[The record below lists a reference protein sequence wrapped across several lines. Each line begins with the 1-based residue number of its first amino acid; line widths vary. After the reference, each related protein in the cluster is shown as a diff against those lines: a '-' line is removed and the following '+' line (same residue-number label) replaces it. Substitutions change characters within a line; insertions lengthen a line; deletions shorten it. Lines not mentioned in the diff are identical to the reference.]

1 MKLSEKQETILLYTV
16 VGLML
21 TVNIFFQQWGLAF
34 CLMLMML
41 FVEIIPLFTRK
52 RVEEFSYEKMRETF
66 NQQYQKTTVSTS
78 STTNTAT
85 PPKEKS
91 ATPVQSDKQNTKS
104 QAGAVALGVAKTLAK
119 NDRVKALGK
128 MALDKA
134 ADRLEEE
141 VKDALTKEKS
151 SDSKDEEDQDKESK

>member
-41 FVEIIPLFTRK
+41 FVEILPVFNRGQT
-52 RVEEFSYEKMRETF
+52 EEFNYEKMRETF
-66 NQQYQKTTVSTS
+66 RQYEGKSKTQTASPKSELTKDKSLTS
-78 STTNTAT
+78 
-85 PPKEKS
+85 KS
-91 ATPVQSDKQNTKS
+91 ADPTKDKQSD
-104 QAGAVALGVAKTLAK
+104 AGAVALGVAKTLAK

-128 MALDKA
+128 MALNSA

-141 VKDALTKEKS
+141 VKGALKKEKS
-151 SDSKDEEDQDKESK
+151 TDDKDDKDENK

>member
-1 MKLSEKQETILLYTV
+1 MKLSEKQETVLLYTV

-21 TVNIFFQQWGLAF
+21 TANIYFEQWGLAF
-34 CLMLMML
+34 CLMLMMV
-41 FVEIIPLFTRK
+41 FIEIRPLFTGK
-52 RVEEFSYEKMRETF
+52 QVEEFNYQKMRETF

-78 STTNTAT
+78 STTNAAT

-91 ATPVQSDKQNTKS
+91 ATPIQSDKQNTKS

-128 MALDKA
+128 MTLDKA

-151 SDSKDEEDQDKESK
+151 TDSEEDDEKQEFNK

>member
-21 TVNIFFQQWGLAF
+21 TANIYFEQWGLAL

-41 FVEIIPLFTRK
+41 FVEIIPLFTRR

-66 NQQYQKTTVSTS
+66 NQQYQKTTVTTS
-78 STTNTAT
+78 STTNAA
-85 PPKEKS
+85 PSLKEKS
-91 ATPVQSDKQNTKS
+91 ATSVQSDKQNTKS
-104 QAGAVALGVAKTLAK
+104 QAGAVALSVAKTLAK

-151 SDSKDEEDQDKESK
+151 SDSEEDDEKQEFNK